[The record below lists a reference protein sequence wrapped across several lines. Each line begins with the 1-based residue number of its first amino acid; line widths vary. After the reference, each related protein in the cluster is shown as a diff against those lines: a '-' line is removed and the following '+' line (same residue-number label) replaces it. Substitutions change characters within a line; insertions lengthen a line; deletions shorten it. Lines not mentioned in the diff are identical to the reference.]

1 MALFE
6 RLGALKTWAKE
17 AGSARAALARDKRLE
32 DALSSGILSDH
43 VVQQTV
49 AYYGT
54 PGLVTIAAWDPV
66 QSLLAVVDN
75 SQLGTRNGQIRI
87 FGKGISSTLN
97 IDKPAP
103 IKHLLFQCGQAKLVV
118 IDSRNI
124 LTIFDV
130 ETQRVSKTLAIRG
143 YVTSAEIVP
152 GSDWLFLGLAD
163 GTIDVFDLRVGKI
176 APYRVPDLMSEWQQ
190 FKIDEL
196 RKNGID
202 VPPRPKYAKVEIISA
217 IQFHATDL
225 NLMLVA
231 YETGVILWNFKE
243 RAAIRAFEIGANAKN
258 RPRVTAVSWKP
269 TGESQFVVGYD
280 DGLLC
285 LWDAERE
292 DQPIAHRYIL
302 QENHKS
308 QDRVVLNEP
317 IYRLAWCSSADFSET
332 YLVIAGGTHPSDN
345 HGINV
350 LTFQKES
357 TFQDPARHSII
368 PVRSEVADF
377 VILPWTMPYFLG
389 THDPLGILVLT
400 ATGETCAFKL
410 QQGFEE
416 YLLPSAFSFIAPRL
430 LTARQ
435 HIHVDDQLF
444 QDLITAPS
452 DAPRMP
458 YLPLTG
464 GIIGARHVYRL
475 DVRDIM
481 ISVHEGGIVRVW
493 DSSFVA
499 LRPLPYLSINTFED
513 MPEAARSNIV
523 AFDFSDR
530 YGSLTLAYASGI
542 VLYYVLGQGDET
554 SSVSESH
561 HVRIT
566 QKNIAEL
573 DDLIKD
579 MGDESFTQ
587 PKEEIPSAT
596 ADMLNDKSD
605 VSNPFID
612 NVSQQGTDQD
622 QQINTVEPTKFEQ
635 QKSPII
641 SPEIAPSQDTVEK
654 HLATDMEKINIQ
666 GGCRLEKLN
675 RPRSRSGRFELDC
688 MLHTQMKDIVSLAQA
703 HNELLAVASKDGYIC
718 IVDVNAHIIVYDSL
732 LSVKVNENEDGAG
745 LKDSGESPI
754 TSSVTV
760 LKFVRS
766 YPPSS
771 EKSTAMQL
779 LIGTSDG
786 TLYQVV
792 LEKKEDMPWEAL
804 SPKQVCAPIGS
815 VLHDVYV
822 IDLQGQEQTP
832 QFVPLVP
839 QETITSPTVSET
851 TTDSITSQLSPPIET
866 PAEDTETTE
875 SGSGFLKR
883 SITRKQSK
891 KGAPTS
897 PRRSKSLHESPES
910 PKMPRSRVQKNP
922 HLCIMVTENG
932 VQIHLNVSHL
942 KLFGNKISELFENHS
957 TIVRANLIRRLDSV
971 ALGCA
976 LSDGTLVLFS
986 LPHLEVI
993 ETCSAPSGNINT
1005 VQILQ
1010 DGRLVI
1016 SNGTHEVVQ
1025 SAFIAQPDM
1034 RFEQVVKLHD
1044 PNRQLPDRPASTGN
1058 KSWFAAVKSG
1068 LQRENLSLQEL
1079 DLLVGG
1085 QDRPLPPSQQ
1095 KQKQPQSQ
1103 GNVFQE
1109 LGNKVNERGERLNE
1123 LDQKFKEVN
1132 QASGDFLKAI
1142 KDYNERQAQKKW
1154 WEF

>member
-17 AGSARAALARDKRLE
+17 TGTARAALARDKRLE
-32 DALSSGILSDH
+32 DPLSSGILSDH

-49 AYYGT
+49 ACYGT
-54 PGLVTIAAWDPV
+54 PGVVTIAAWDPV
-66 QSLLAVVDN
+66 QSLLAI
-75 SQLGTRNGQIRI
+75 GTRNGYIRI
-87 FGKGISSTLN
+87 FGKGISSTLS

-103 IKHLLFQCGQAKLVV
+103 IKHLVFQCGHAKLVV
-118 IDSRNI
+118 IDSKNI
-124 LTIFDV
+124 LTVFDL
-130 ETQRVSKTLAIRG
+130 ETQHVSKTLAIRG

-190 FKIDEL
+190 FKIDEQ

-202 VPPRPKYAKVEIISA
+202 VPPRSKNAKVEIVSA

-225 NLMLVA
+225 NQMLVA

-243 RAAIRAFEIGANAKN
+243 RAAIRAFEIGGNANN
-258 RPRVTAVSWKP
+258 RPRVTAISWKP

-292 DQPIAHRYIL
+292 DQPIAYRYIL
-302 QENHKS
+302 QESHKN

-317 IYRLAWCSSADFSET
+317 IYRLAWCSNVDFSET
-332 YLVIAGGTHPSDN
+332 YLVVAGGTHPGDN

-350 LTFQKES
+350 LTFQRES
-357 TFQDPARHSII
+357 TFRDPVRQSII

-400 ATGETCAFKL
+400 TSGETCAFKL

-416 YLLPSAFSFIAPRL
+416 YLLPSAFSFISPRL
-430 LTARQ
+430 LAARQ
-435 HIHVDDQLF
+435 HIQVDDQLF
-444 QDLITAPS
+444 QDLVTAPS

-475 DVRDIM
+475 DARDIM

-499 LRPLPYLSINTFED
+499 LRPLPYLSLNTFDD
-513 MPEAARSNIV
+513 MPVAARSDII

-530 YGSLTLAYASGI
+530 YGSLALAYASGI
-542 VLYYVLGQGDET
+542 VLYYTLGQSDEST
-554 SSVSESH
+554 SATESH
-561 HVRIT
+561 NVRMT

-573 DDLIKD
+573 DKLIND
-579 MGDESFTQ
+579 MDGQGYGQSM
-587 PKEEIPSAT
+587 EEAP
-596 ADMLNDKSD
+596 SD
-605 VSNPFID
+605 VTDTMKDKTDASNPFVEDI
-612 NVSQQGTDQD
+612 SQRSTSQSQLAEAG
-622 QQINTVEPTKFEQ
+622 EPSKSEQ
-635 QKSPII
+635 QTIQLQSQ
-641 SPEIAPSQDTVEK
+641 EMAPSHDTIEE
-654 HLATDMEKINIQ
+654 HPASDMEKINLQ
-666 GGCRLEKLN
+666 DRCRLEVLN
-675 RPRSRSGRFELDC
+675 RSSSRRGRFELNF
-688 MLHTQMKDIVSLAQA
+688 MLHTKLNDIAYLAHA
-703 HNELLAVASKDGYIC
+703 NDELLAVASKGGHIC
-718 IVDVNAHIIVYDSL
+718 IVDVIAHTIVYDSI
-732 LSVKVNENEDGAG
+732 LSVKIAG
-745 LKDSGESPI
+745 DDDEEVLKNPELSPI
-754 TSSVTV
+754 TSNITM

-771 EKSTAMQL
+771 EKTTVMQL

-786 TLYQVV
+786 SLYQVSCD
-792 LEKKEDMPWEAL
+792 KKADMPWVAL
-804 SPKQVCAPIGS
+804 APKHVCAPIGS
-815 VLHDVYV
+815 NLLDAYI

-832 QFVPLVP
+832 YFVPMAS
-839 QETITSPTVSET
+839 QETIGSPAVSET
-851 TTDSITSQLSPPIET
+851 TTDSITSLFSPPVEM
-866 PAEDTETTE
+866 PEEDTGTTDN
-875 SGSGFLKR
+875 GSGFLKR
-883 SITRKQSK
+883 SLTRKQSK
-891 KGAPTS
+891 KSSPTS
-897 PRRSKSLHESPES
+897 PRRTKSVHDSSES
-910 PKMPRSRVQKNP
+910 PKMSRSRVQKNP
-922 HLCIMVTENG
+922 HLCILVTETG
-932 VQIHLNVSHL
+932 VQVHLNVSQL
-942 KLFGNKISELFENHS
+942 KLFAIKVSELFENQS
-957 TIVRANLIRRLDSV
+957 TIVRANLVRRLESV
-971 ALGCA
+971 ALCCA
-976 LSDGTLVLFS
+976 LSNGTLALLS
-986 LPHLEVI
+986 LPQLELI
-993 ETCSAPSGNINT
+993 ETCSAPSGNIDN

-1016 SNGTHEVVQ
+1016 SNDAHEVVQ
-1025 SAFIAQPDM
+1025 TAMLAQPDM
-1034 RFEQVVKLHD
+1034 RYEQVVKLHD
-1044 PNRQLPDRPASTGN
+1044 PNRRLPDRPATTGN

-1068 LQRENLSLQEL
+1068 LQRENMSLQEL

-1085 QDRPLPPSQQ
+1085 QDRPLPASRQ
-1095 KQKQPQSQ
+1095 KAKQAQTQ
-1103 GNVFQE
+1103 GNVFHE

>member
-17 AGSARAALARDKRLE
+17 TGTARAALARDKRLE
-32 DALSSGILSDH
+32 DPLSSGILSDH

-49 AYYGT
+49 ACYGT
-54 PGLVTIAAWDPV
+54 PGVVTIAAWDPV
-66 QSLLAVVDN
+66 QSLLA
-75 SQLGTRNGQIRI
+75 I
-87 FGKGISSTLN
+87 
-97 IDKPAP
+97 
-103 IKHLLFQCGQAKLVV
+103 
-118 IDSRNI
+118 
-124 LTIFDV
+124 
-130 ETQRVSKTLAIRG
+130 G

-190 FKIDEL
+190 FKIDEQ

-202 VPPRPKYAKVEIISA
+202 VPPRSKNAKVEIVSA

-225 NLMLVA
+225 NQMLVA

-243 RAAIRAFEIGANAKN
+243 RAAIRAFEIGGNANN
-258 RPRVTAVSWKP
+258 RPRVTAISWKP

-292 DQPIAHRYIL
+292 DQPIAYRYIL
-302 QENHKS
+302 QESHKN

-317 IYRLAWCSSADFSET
+317 IYRLAWCSNVDFSET
-332 YLVIAGGTHPSDN
+332 YLVVAGGTHPGDN

-350 LTFQKES
+350 LTFQRES
-357 TFQDPARHSII
+357 TFRDPVRQSII

-400 ATGETCAFKL
+400 TSGETCAFKL

-416 YLLPSAFSFIAPRL
+416 YLLPSAFSFISPRL
-430 LTARQ
+430 LAARQ
-435 HIHVDDQLF
+435 HIQVDDQLF
-444 QDLITAPS
+444 QDLVTAPS

-475 DVRDIM
+475 DARDIM

-499 LRPLPYLSINTFED
+499 LRPLPYLSLNTFDD
-513 MPEAARSNIV
+513 MPVAARSDII

-530 YGSLTLAYASGI
+530 YGSLALAYASGI
-542 VLYYVLGQGDET
+542 VLYYTLGQSDEST
-554 SSVSESH
+554 SATESH
-561 HVRIT
+561 NVRMT

-573 DDLIKD
+573 DKLIND
-579 MGDESFTQ
+579 MDGQGYGQSM
-587 PKEEIPSAT
+587 EEAP
-596 ADMLNDKSD
+596 SD
-605 VSNPFID
+605 VTDTMKDKTDASNPFVEDI
-612 NVSQQGTDQD
+612 SQRSTSQSQLAEAG
-622 QQINTVEPTKFEQ
+622 EPSKSEQ
-635 QKSPII
+635 QTIQLQSQ
-641 SPEIAPSQDTVEK
+641 EMAPSHDTIEE
-654 HLATDMEKINIQ
+654 HPASDMEKINLQ
-666 GGCRLEKLN
+666 DRCRLEVLN
-675 RPRSRSGRFELDC
+675 RSSSRRGRFELNF
-688 MLHTQMKDIVSLAQA
+688 MLHTKLNDIAYLAHA
-703 HNELLAVASKDGYIC
+703 NDELLAVASKGGHIC
-718 IVDVNAHIIVYDSL
+718 IVDVIAHTIVYDSI
-732 LSVKVNENEDGAG
+732 LSVKIAG
-745 LKDSGESPI
+745 DDDEEVLKNPELSPI
-754 TSSVTV
+754 TSNITM

-771 EKSTAMQL
+771 EKTTVMQL

-786 TLYQVV
+786 SLYQVSCD
-792 LEKKEDMPWEAL
+792 KKADMPWVAL
-804 SPKQVCAPIGS
+804 APKHVCAPIGS
-815 VLHDVYV
+815 NLLDAYI

-832 QFVPLVP
+832 YFVPMAS
-839 QETITSPTVSET
+839 QETIGSPAVSET
-851 TTDSITSQLSPPIET
+851 TTDSITSLFSPPVEM
-866 PAEDTETTE
+866 PEEDTGTTDN
-875 SGSGFLKR
+875 GSGFLKR
-883 SITRKQSK
+883 SLTRKQSK
-891 KGAPTS
+891 KSSPTS
-897 PRRSKSLHESPES
+897 PRRTKSVHDSSES
-910 PKMPRSRVQKNP
+910 PKMSRSRVQKNP
-922 HLCIMVTENG
+922 HLCILVTETG
-932 VQIHLNVSHL
+932 VQVHLNVSQL
-942 KLFGNKISELFENHS
+942 KLFAIKVSELFENQS
-957 TIVRANLIRRLDSV
+957 TIVRANLVRRLESV
-971 ALGCA
+971 ALCCA
-976 LSDGTLVLFS
+976 LSNGTLALLS
-986 LPHLEVI
+986 LPQLELI
-993 ETCSAPSGNINT
+993 ETCSAPSGNIDN

-1016 SNGTHEVVQ
+1016 SNDAHEVVQ
-1025 SAFIAQPDM
+1025 TAMLAQPDM
-1034 RFEQVVKLHD
+1034 RYEQVVKLHD
-1044 PNRQLPDRPASTGN
+1044 PNRRLPDRPATTGN

-1068 LQRENLSLQEL
+1068 LQRENMSLQEL

-1085 QDRPLPPSQQ
+1085 QDRPLPASRQ
-1095 KQKQPQSQ
+1095 KAKQAQTQ
-1103 GNVFQE
+1103 GNVFHE